1 MSFTPVNLAPGC
13 VVVAGVIALVLG
25 YTTVGWW
32 LIGTPFA
39 LGVLVYVWLAIVA
52 LLEKLQKPKTP
63 ES

>member
-25 YTTVGWW
+25 YTTLGWW

-39 LGVLVYVWLAIVA
+39 LGFLILVGLAIA
-52 LLEKLQKPKTP
+52 GLLQKLKRP